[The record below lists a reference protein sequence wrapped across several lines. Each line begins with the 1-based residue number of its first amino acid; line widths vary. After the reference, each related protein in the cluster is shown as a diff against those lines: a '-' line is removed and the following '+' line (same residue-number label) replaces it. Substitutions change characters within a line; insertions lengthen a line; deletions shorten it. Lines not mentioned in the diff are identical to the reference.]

1 MPKADFNQE
10 FPTRASLRRA
20 REAELAAQQN
30 TNDEAKKVVAKP
42 GEADEFDAVPE
53 GSEASTAAGK
63 RAPATPAAPVK
74 SPGATSAK
82 TAPTAASVTGES
94 DKTQAKPGP
103 AAQASTKPA
112 AAPAKPAPAKAAATP
127 LETSSRTAAKPG
139 TTPVPQAE
147 VKTPATTKAP
157 AAPVVPAKPA
167 APAAATPVAA
177 KPAAPA
183 AATPVAAKPAAPA
196 AATPAAAKPAAPA
209 VQTPKSAAPAPA
221 AKPGATSAAAK
232 PAAPAPAPAAK
243 PAAPAPTSGAKPA
256 ASAPASKPAAT
267 APSPAANSAAT
278 AKTVT
283 PVSNAKP
290 EAAPKPAT
298 APVAKPSGGAAKP
311 AATPAANPAVAAAK
325 PIAAPAPK
333 PAPAVAKP
341 AAAKQESAPAPKPAA
356 SAVKPASSV
365 EAKKPADAKPTATAA
380 VPTTAPAAT
389 SADSAAAED
398 LSTPEGRRQAFRE
411 MIPAAGTRDTFLR
424 PEDETTFRAERG
436 FRGFLSRL
444 GFNMAPS
451 AEEVEERNWRRTVGT
466 RLTESKTISVVNGKG
481 GANKTPTAVL
491 LSAVFGRNTGD
502 PVLVWDNNGTRGTL
516 GWRTVQG
523 PHTAH
528 SMDLLSAAPRL
539 KDVKVG
545 EPIIHDYTHY
555 QPEDCYSVLRTDP
568 TLLASEQF
576 VNAADFDALHGIVSK
591 FFSLTIVDS
600 GNDESAERWMR
611 MIDHTDQLVI
621 ASTTVEEHAEAG
633 ALLLEALAKRGGHYA
648 DLAKNAVVIVSQHQ
662 PHGNSEQLDRIAHG
676 FRRLARSVVTVPYDA
691 ALVKGQIRF
700 EGLRPATR
708 RAWLHATA
716 AVAGALHD

>member
-1 MPKADFNQE
+1 M
-10 FPTRASLRRA
+10 
-20 REAELAAQQN
+20 
-30 TNDEAKKVVAKP
+30 
-42 GEADEFDAVPE
+42 
-53 GSEASTAAGK
+53 
-63 RAPATPAAPVK
+63 
-74 SPGATSAK
+74 
-82 TAPTAASVTGES
+82 
-94 DKTQAKPGP
+94 
-103 AAQASTKPA
+103 
-112 AAPAKPAPAKAAATP
+112 PAKPAPAKP
-127 LETSSRTAAKPG
+127 
-139 TTPVPQAE
+139 
-147 VKTPATTKAP
+147 
-157 AAPVVPAKPA
+157 
-167 APAAATPVAA
+167 
-177 KPAAPA
+177 
-183 AATPVAAKPAAPA
+183 
-196 AATPAAAKPAAPA
+196 
-209 VQTPKSAAPAPA
+209 
-221 AKPGATSAAAK
+221 
-232 PAAPAPAPAAK
+232 
-243 PAAPAPTSGAKPA
+243 
-256 ASAPASKPAAT
+256 ASAT
-267 APSPAANSAAT
+267 
-278 AKTVT
+278 
-283 PVSNAKP
+283 
-290 EAAPKPAT
+290 
-298 APVAKPSGGAAKP
+298 
-311 AATPAANPAVAAAK
+311 
-325 PIAAPAPK
+325 PAPK
-333 PAPAVAKP
+333 PAVVGPASATASNAQKP
-341 AAAKQESAPAPKPAA
+341 AEAKTAPESATPTGATPAPPSAA
-356 SAVKPASSV
+356 SPA
-365 EAKKPADAKPTATAA
+365 T
-380 VPTTAPAAT
+380 
-389 SADSAAAED
+389 AED
-398 LSTPEGRRQAFRE
+398 LSTSAGRRQAFRE
-411 MIPAAGTRDTFLR
+411 LNPAAGTRDTFLR

-451 AEEVEERNWRRTVGT
+451 VEEVEERNWRRTVGT
-466 RLTESKTISVVNGKG
+466 RLAESKTISVVNGKG

-523 PHTAH
+523 THGAH
-528 SMDLLSAAPRL
+528 SMDLLAAAPGL

-545 EPIIHDYTHY
+545 DPVIHDYTHY

-576 VNAADFDALHGIVSK
+576 VNAADYDKLHEIVSK
-591 FFSLTIVDS
+591 FFALTIVDS

>member
-20 REAELAAQQN
+20 RQAELDAQQ
-30 TNDEAKKVVAKP
+30 TTKDEAKKAVTKP
-42 GEADEFDAVPE
+42 GPVDEFDEVPE
-53 GSEASTAAGK
+53 TIADGTPAAAGK
-63 RAPATPAAPVK
+63 QAPATSATPVK
-74 SPGATSAK
+74 PTAAANAK
-82 TAPTAASVTGES
+82 TAPTAASVADGS
-94 DKTQAKPGP
+94 NKAAAKPAATVPGHAKPAPAPAKPAPQQSAKPTATPVPGNASKPATTP
-103 AAQASTKPA
+103 AAKPAATSTPAVKPAAPAAKPAAATPAAKPAPSPAAKTVTPTPAPKPAATAPAKPVAAAPATKPAPTPAPAKTGTPTSAAKPAPAATPAAATAKPAPAAKPDAAKPVAAPAAKPAA
-112 AAPAKPAPAKAAATP
+112 AAPAKPAVAVETTKPATP
-127 LETSSRTAAKPG
+127 
-139 TTPVPQAE
+139 
-147 VKTPATTKAP
+147 
-157 AAPVVPAKPA
+157 
-167 APAAATPVAA
+167 
-177 KPAAPA
+177 
-183 AATPVAAKPAAPA
+183 
-196 AATPAAAKPAAPA
+196 
-209 VQTPKSAAPAPA
+209 
-221 AKPGATSAAAK
+221 
-232 PAAPAPAPAAK
+232 
-243 PAAPAPTSGAKPA
+243 
-256 ASAPASKPAAT
+256 KPAAT
-267 APSPAANSAAT
+267 AP
-278 AKTVT
+278 
-283 PVSNAKP
+283 
-290 EAAPKPAT
+290 APD
-298 APVAKPSGGAAKP
+298 AP
-311 AATPAANPAVAAAK
+311 
-325 PIAAPAPK
+325 
-333 PAPAVAKP
+333 
-341 AAAKQESAPAPKPAA
+341 
-356 SAVKPASSV
+356 
-365 EAKKPADAKPTATAA
+365 PAD
-380 VPTTAPAAT
+380 
-389 SADSAAAED
+389 SAAED

-411 MIPAAGTRDTFLR
+411 MNPAAGTRDTFLR

-444 GFNMAPS
+444 GFNMEPS

-466 RLTESKTISVVNGKG
+466 RLTEPKTISVVNGKG

-523 PHTAH
+523 PHASH

-539 KDVKVG
+539 KDIKVG
-545 EPIIHDYTHY
+545 DPIIHDYTHY

-576 VNAADFDALHGIVSK
+576 VNAADFDHLHEVVSR
-591 FFSLTIVDS
+591 FFALTIVDS

-648 DLAKNAVVIVSQHQ
+648 DLAQNAVVIVSQHQ
-662 PHGNSEQLDRIAHG
+662 PHGNREQLDRIAHG

>member
-20 REAELAAQQN
+20 RQAELDAQQ
-30 TNDEAKKVVAKP
+30 TTKDEAKKAVTKP
-42 GEADEFDAVPE
+42 GPVDEFDEVPE
-53 GSEASTAAGK
+53 TIADGTPAAAGK
-63 RAPATPAAPVK
+63 QAPATSATPVK
-74 SPGATSAK
+74 PTAATNAK
-82 TAPTAASVTGES
+82 TAPTAASVADGS
-94 DKTQAKPGP
+94 NKAAAKPAPTVPGHAKPAPAPAKPAPQQSAKPTATPVPGNTSKPATTP
-103 AAQASTKPA
+103 AAKPAATSTPAVKPAAPAAKPAAATPAVKPAPSPAAKTVTPAPAPKPAATAPAKPVAAAPATKPAPTPAPAKTGTPTSAAKPAPAATPAAATAKPAPAAKPDAVKPVAAPAAKPAA
-112 AAPAKPAPAKAAATP
+112 AAPAKPAAAP
-127 LETSSRTAAKPG
+127 GAKP
-139 TTPVPQAE
+139 T
-147 VKTPATTKAP
+147 
-157 AAPVVPAKPA
+157 
-167 APAAATPVAA
+167 
-177 KPAAPA
+177 
-183 AATPVAAKPAAPA
+183 
-196 AATPAAAKPAAPA
+196 
-209 VQTPKSAAPAPA
+209 PA
-221 AKPGATSAAAK
+221 AKPEASK
-232 PAAPAPAPAAK
+232 PAAAPAAK
-243 PAAPAPTSGAKPA
+243 PAA
-256 ASAPASKPAAT
+256 
-267 APSPAANSAAT
+267 
-278 AKTVT
+278 
-283 PVSNAKP
+283 
-290 EAAPKPAT
+290 
-298 APVAKPSGGAAKP
+298 
-311 AATPAANPAVAAAK
+311 ATP
-325 PIAAPAPK
+325 
-333 PAPAVAKP
+333 AKP
-341 AAAKQESAPAPKPAA
+341 AAAVETTKPAHPQPAATTAATAPAP
-356 SAVKPASSV
+356 
-365 EAKKPADAKPTATAA
+365 D
-380 VPTTAPAAT
+380 AT
-389 SADSAAAED
+389 SADSAAED

-411 MIPAAGTRDTFLR
+411 MNPAAGTRDTFLR

-444 GFNMAPS
+444 GFNMEPS

-466 RLTESKTISVVNGKG
+466 RLTEPKTISVVNGKG

-523 PHTAH
+523 PHASH

-539 KDVKVG
+539 KDIKVG
-545 EPIIHDYTHY
+545 DPIIHDYTHY

-576 VNAADFDALHGIVSK
+576 VNAADFDHLHEVVSR
-591 FFSLTIVDS
+591 FFALTIVDS

-648 DLAKNAVVIVSQHQ
+648 DLAQNAVVIVSQHQ
-662 PHGNSEQLDRIAHG
+662 PHGNREQLDRIAHG

>member
-20 REAELAAQQN
+20 RQAELDAQQ
-30 TNDEAKKVVAKP
+30 TTKDEAKKAVTKP
-42 GEADEFDAVPE
+42 GPVDEFDEVPE
-53 GSEASTAAGK
+53 TKADGTPAAAGK
-63 RAPATPAAPVK
+63 QAPAASATPVK
-74 SPGATSAK
+74 PTAATNAK
-82 TAPTAASVTGES
+82 TVPTAASVADGS
-94 DKTQAKPGP
+94 NKAAAKPAPTMPGHAKP
-103 AAQASTKPA
+103 APAPAKPAPQQSAKPTATPVPGNASKPAATPTPAVKPAAPAAKPAAATPAAKPAPSPAAKTVTPTPAAKPAATAPAKPVAAAPAAKPAPSPAPAKTGTPTSAAKPAPAATPAAATAKPAPAAKPDAVKPGAAPAVKPAAVAPAKPAAAAGAKPAPAAKPEASKPAAVPAAKPAAAAKPTPAAKPDASKPAAAQASKPAAAQAAKPAA
-112 AAPAKPAPAKAAATP
+112 AAPAKPAVAVETTKPATP
-127 LETSSRTAAKPG
+127 
-139 TTPVPQAE
+139 
-147 VKTPATTKAP
+147 
-157 AAPVVPAKPA
+157 
-167 APAAATPVAA
+167 
-177 KPAAPA
+177 
-183 AATPVAAKPAAPA
+183 
-196 AATPAAAKPAAPA
+196 
-209 VQTPKSAAPAPA
+209 
-221 AKPGATSAAAK
+221 
-232 PAAPAPAPAAK
+232 
-243 PAAPAPTSGAKPA
+243 
-256 ASAPASKPAAT
+256 KPAAT
-267 APSPAANSAAT
+267 AP
-278 AKTVT
+278 
-283 PVSNAKP
+283 
-290 EAAPKPAT
+290 AP
-298 APVAKPSGGAAKP
+298 
-311 AATPAANPAVAAAK
+311 
-325 PIAAPAPK
+325 
-333 PAPAVAKP
+333 
-341 AAAKQESAPAPKPAA
+341 
-356 SAVKPASSV
+356 
-365 EAKKPADAKPTATAA
+365 D
-380 VPTTAPAAT
+380 AT
-389 SADSAAAED
+389 SADSAAED

-411 MIPAAGTRDTFLR
+411 MNPAAGTRDTFLR

-444 GFNMAPS
+444 GFNMEPS
-451 AEEVEERNWRRTVGT
+451 AEEVEERTWRRTVGT
-466 RLTESKTISVVNGKG
+466 RLTEPKTISVVNGKG

-523 PHTAH
+523 PHASH

-539 KDVKVG
+539 KDIKVG
-545 EPIIHDYTHY
+545 DPIIHDYTHY

-576 VNAADFDALHGIVSK
+576 VNAADFDHLHEVVSR
-591 FFSLTIVDS
+591 FFALTIVDS

-648 DLAKNAVVIVSQHQ
+648 DLAQNAVVIVSQHQ
-662 PHGNSEQLDRIAHG
+662 PHGNREQLDRIAHG